1 MIEFPQYRKLSN
13 DKSLYCIDDESHFTE
28 IQIIGQ
34 KVFELKIHAIQFPEK
49 LKIKDMLN
57 CENPYL
63 KIEKIEFER
72 ARHVIN
78 SPKSNV

>member
-13 DKSLYCIDDESHFTE
+13 DKSFYCIEDESHFTE

-49 LKIKDMLN
+49 LKIRDMLN
-57 CENPYL
+57 CEDPYL
-63 KIEKIEFER
+63 KIERMEFEA
-72 ARHVIN
+72 ARNRV
-78 SPKSNV
+78 